1 MKEKLE
7 MKVDIYADGNSVKKY
22 FPQYYVGMKD
32 DVSYYRDPCDPKNLK
47 TSTVIL
53 GFATPFELTK
63 AGEKRR
69 ETVDNWAC
77 GWSGKSV
84 KYPSVI
90 VDNTPKDFEVIN
102 LIRRSYRT
110 NNVLWRI
117 KHPDGFELEI
127 TSENL
132 SMIIEEVGILKGG
145 RIPTKCVF
153 LRIGSQNHLIPE
165 GSGAWNEA
173 VIPALN
179 YLKV

>member
-1 MKEKLE
+1 MP
-7 MKVDIYADGNSVKKY
+7 VDIYSQGNSIKKY

-32 DVSYYRDPCDPKNLK
+32 DVSYISDPAVPGNLQ
-47 TSTVIL
+47 TSTTIL
-53 GFATPFELTK
+53 GFATPYELTK

-69 ETVDNWAC
+69 STVDGWAR
-77 GWSGKSV
+77 GWYGQNKQT
-84 KYPSVI
+84 KYPAVI
-90 VDNTPKDFEVIN
+90 VDNTPKDFEVIS

-145 RIPTKCVF
+145 RIPNKCVF
-153 LRIGSQNHLIPE
+153 IRIGSQNHLIPE
-165 GSGAWNEA
+165 GTRVWNEA

-179 YLKV
+179 YLEI